1 MSGSNRISRRHFLFA
16 AGTGGAAAAT
26 MLVAARKDG
35 MTVQP
40 EKATVPPAGN
50 GYRVTEHI
58 RNYYRTTKV

>member
-16 AGTGGAAAAT
+16 AGAGGAAVT
-26 MLVAARKDG
+26 VLVAGRKDG
-35 MTVQP
+35 TGAQP
-40 EKATVPPAGN
+40 TKSKTPPAGN